1 MPESKSKN
9 HPPETTLKSVVVVL
23 ATLVALGFLIV
34 RPLLDTD
41 DEKNVDDQVA
51 NQSTSQDKAPA
62 NTAGQQQT
70 ENKNKH
76 SSSESSKQSATS
88 NKKLDDLKTTRKQ
101 KLNTQNRTPQKTVTK
116 SQSPRGP
123 PQSKTQKF
131 SGKLAKVSKDILRSE
146 TGLIYGP
153 GSREGHRLAH
163 VMEHA
168 KDNPSKP
175 IHGVF
180 DGSQNEIISLVD
192 QAYDRVKKNHRSV
205 SSSKAGKRTSYSVYF
220 GKRIGYVG
228 GRSGKQKNNP
238 IAKTL
243 VLVLEDERVITA
255 YPK

>member
-1 MPESKSKN
+1 MPETKSEN
-9 HPPETTLKSVVVVL
+9 HPPETKLKSAVVVL

-34 RPLLDTD
+34 RPLLNTD
-41 DEKNVDDQVA
+41 DEQDVDNQVA
-51 NQSTSQDKAPA
+51 NQSESQDKAPA
-62 NTAGQQQT
+62 NTASEQQT
-70 ENKNKH
+70 KSENKN
-76 SSSESSKQSATS
+76 SSSESSKQSSMS
-88 NKKLDDLKTTRKQ
+88 NKKPDDLKTTKKQ
-101 KLNTQNRTPQKTVTK
+101 KQSSQNQTPKKTVSK
-116 SQSPRGP
+116 SQGPRGP
-123 PQSKTQKF
+123 PQSKTQEF

-146 TGLIYGP
+146 AGLIYGP

-180 DGSQNEIISLVD
+180 DGTQEEIIALID

-228 GRSGKQKNNP
+228 GRSGKQKKNP
-238 IAKTL
+238 MAKTL